1 MIIVERI
8 KTYGQLVMFS
18 HTLFS
23 LPFAL
28 IAMIWAADGLP
39 EGRIILWI
47 MVALVSGRNGAN
59 ALNRWVD
66 KSYDKMNP
74 RTAQRHMPQNKVKD
88 SEVLGLTAICY
99 IVFVFAAYQINT
111 LCFALSPIALALFTL
126 YSYTKRFTWACHL
139 VLGFTCAGAPVGAW
153 LAVTGRFDIVPLAL
167 GAVVLLWVAGFDI
180 IYGTQ
185 DIDFDREHKLFSIPA
200 RFGLKGALYI
210 ARGFHLL
217 MLMVLLGLYFYR
229 GMSVLYLIGL
239 CISLVLL
246 TIEHYM
252 VDPANRSKMNI
263 ASYHLNQIVSMSILI
278 FTLLDFLWTH
288 GKR

>member
-1 MIIVERI
+1 MRLLRRL
-8 KTYGQLVMFS
+8 KTYGELVMFS

-39 EGRIILWI
+39 EGRLILWI
-47 MVALVSGRNGAN
+47 LIALVAGRNGAN

-74 RTAQRHMPQNKVKD
+74 RTAHRHMPQNKVKNI
-88 SEVLGLTAICY
+88 EVLGLTAVCY
-99 IVFVFAAYQINT
+99 GVFVLAAYQINT
-111 LCFALSPIALALFTL
+111 ICFILSPIALALFTL

-153 LAVTGRFDIVPLAL
+153 LAVTGRLDIVPLVL

-185 DIDFDREHKLFSIPA
+185 DIDFDRDHGLFSIPA
-200 RFGLKGALYI
+200 QFGFKNALFI

-217 MLMVLLGLYFYR
+217 MLGLLLGLYFYR
-229 GMSVLYLIGL
+229 SMSVLYLFGL
-239 CISLVLL
+239 GISAVLL

-252 VDPANRSKMNI
+252 VDPANRSKMNT
-263 ASYHLNQIVSMSILI
+263 ASYHLNQIVSMSILV
-278 FTLLDFLWTH
+278 FTLLDFLWTN
-288 GKR
+288 GFK